1 MTCFL
6 FIIAYMKKEI
16 TVIQLT
22 PMQISSQIQTL
33 VDTIRDEIE
42 NGKERAYLAM
52 EQEKRLIYWNVGKHI
67 KEHLLQNADRAEY
80 GDSLIVQ
87 LADELGLAKT
97 LLYDSVQFYE
107 EYPDIF
113 HAHGKL
119 TWTHIRMLLT
129 IQEKQLR
136 QTLEAEIV
144 SENLSSRDLQ
154 KLLRN
159 NKNPQKEPQ
168 IPILKTSRGK
178 PYTYRLKKKRDKQ
191 MVDLGFRVYVENPLV
206 KDGVTKTGRP
216 TKDNTV
222 QVEKGEQDYKFT
234 NMDKGVVPY
243 YTYKA
248 YVLEI
253 IDGDTIWVD
262 IDLGFNTWTMQK
274 LRLRGI
280 NTKEI
285 ETAEGQS
292 AKDYIEARLNQCKF
306 IAIKTYYRDKFSRYL
321 ADVFFIKRE
330 TDLDRIVEEGTF
342 LNQELLDEGLAVKY

>member
-1 MTCFL
+1 
-6 FIIAYMKKEI
+6 MKKEI
-16 TVIQLT
+16 TVTQLT
-22 PMQISSQIQTL
+22 PIQIAAEVQTL
-33 VDTIRDEIE
+33 VETIRDEIE
-42 NGKERAYLAM
+42 KGKERAYLAM
-52 EQEKRLIYWNVGKHI
+52 EQEKRLIYWNIGKHI

-87 LADELGLAKT
+87 LANELSLAKT
-97 LLYDSVQFYE
+97 LLYDSMQFYE
-107 EYPDIF
+107 EYPNIF

-119 TWTHIRMLLT
+119 TWTHIRMLLS
-129 IQEKQLR
+129 IQEKQSRQELELR
-136 QTLEAEIV
+136 IV
-144 SENLSSRDLQ
+144 TENISSRDLQ
-154 KLLRN
+154 KLL
-159 NKNPQKEPQ
+159 KNDKNSSKQLEK
-168 IPILKTSRGK
+168 PILKTTRGK
-178 PYTYRLKKKRDKQ
+178 PFVYRLSKKRNRE
-191 MVDLGFRVYVENPLV
+191 MVDLGFRVYVESPLA
-206 KDGVTKTGRP
+206 KADITKTGRP
-216 TKDNTV
+216 TKDNVV

-292 AKDYIEARLNQCKF
+292 AKEYIEARLNQCKF
-306 IAIKTYYRDKFSRYL
+306 IAVKTYWRDKFTRYL

-330 TDLDRIVEEGTF
+330 IDLDRVVVEGAF
-342 LNQELLDEGLAVKY
+342 LNQELLDKGLAVKY